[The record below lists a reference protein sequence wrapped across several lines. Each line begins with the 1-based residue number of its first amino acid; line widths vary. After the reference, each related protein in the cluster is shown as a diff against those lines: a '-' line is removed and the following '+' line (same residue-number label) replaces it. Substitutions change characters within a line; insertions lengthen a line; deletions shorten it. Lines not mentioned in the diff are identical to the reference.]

1 MTAFDFVG
9 VVDRVKLFSDD
20 LGALFA
26 VCGCVVFRVLGTVL
40 SA

>member
-1 MTAFDFVG
+1 MAAFDFAG

-26 VCGCVVFRVLGTVL
+26 VCVYVAAWVVK
-40 SA
+40 